1 MRPRRR
7 QLTTITPSSTVI
19 IPNPDGYSEVR
30 RPTNSNRVFPI
41 SENSVRLMAGD
52 ENFTDYT
59 TALDIINKGSIILE
73 MGAQLPENPL
83 AKELTIL
90 PYQSIDVVQL
100 TPIGE
105 YDNTYLLNVIRT
117 PDGRST
123 YYKEFR
129 LHYKYRLQPTDRYR
143 GSKCQT
149 EIPIQ
154 SKSRKLVMHLMI

>member
-1 MRPRRR
+1 
-7 QLTTITPSSTVI
+7 
-19 IPNPDGYSEVR
+19 
-30 RPTNSNRVFPI
+30 
-41 SENSVRLMAGD
+41 MAGD

-73 MGAQLPENPL
+73 MGTQLPENPL

-117 PDGRST
+117 PDRDAPLIIRSSASIT
-123 YYKEFR
+123 N
-129 LHYKYRLQPTDRYR
+129 T
-143 GSKCQT
+143 
-149 EIPIQ
+149 
-154 SKSRKLVMHLMI
+154 V